1 MADVGAI
8 GTARSDGENGGDH
21 GQRDED
27 QRAAVHQHALAA
39 DAVDQQ
45 DARGHTDDLEDGQ
58 DQCLLEGR
66 GLRDADRFE
75 QGVGVEEDAVGA
87 GQLLEGGE
95 RHAHADEATPLR
107 TQYGEDAK
115 GLVDA
120 AERALDG
127 LDLRG
132 DIVGAGQTLKHLG
145 GLLVPALGDQ
155 IARRLGDERHEDHVD
170 QGRHDQAQEHAL
182 PRLDAE
188 KHLGGRIAGEIGH
201 HQIDDRREEQAE
213 DDSELAEGDQASAD
227 ARRGDLGDVSRGD
240 GRRSAEAHATDDAAE
255 QQERVSAQIGA

>member
-1 MADVGAI
+1 MNTGIRGGPDGPARRRGSGSVAHFLEGLAGGLVQILLGEDHRQHAEDEERPVGDGRRPFDDVGEEQHDKEVDEEVGARGQGHGAAADLVREHLAHHHREDRTPGGGEAEQEAAQGSDGEEAEHGAVADVGAI
-8 GTARSDGENGGDH
+8 GTARSDGEDGGDH

-127 LDLRG
+127 L
-132 DIVGAGQTLKHLG
+132 
-145 GLLVPALGDQ
+145 PA
-155 IARRLGDERHEDHVD
+155 R
-170 QGRHDQAQEHAL
+170 
-182 PRLDAE
+182 
-188 KHLGGRIAGEIGH
+188 
-201 HQIDDRREEQAE
+201 
-213 DDSELAEGDQASAD
+213 
-227 ARRGDLGDVSRGD
+227 
-240 GRRSAEAHATDDAAE
+240 
-255 QQERVSAQIGA
+255 